1 MRKYLLIFF
10 LPALVSC
17 SRHTETVNATVP
29 FTFTDALE
37 LMLRR
42 SKTSEVPAKPQNN
55 AVFFSNEIG
64 DVIVFKNY
72 PHNGC
77 DEFSFHNSQNE
88 QIILGRWELRSDS
101 LILHNSRDLT
111 FYDGDSISCH
121 VIQSTDN
128 AVPQSHIFAV
138 RNDSII
144 SELPD
149 IDGISNVFFRIK

>member
-1 MRKYLLIFF
+1 MRKLLYILFI
-10 LPALVSC
+10 LAMLSC
-17 SRHTETVNATVP
+17 SHHTEPVNVTIP
-29 FTFTDALE
+29 FTFADALE

-42 SKTSEVPAKPQNN
+42 PRTPSGPAKPQNN
-55 AVFFSNEIG
+55 AVFFSNEVG

-77 DEFSFHNSQNE
+77 DEFSFHNSQKE

-128 AVPQSHIFAV
+128 AVPLSRIFAV